1 MKFVKRVIS
10 LFLVGILLA
19 SMGVTEVLA
28 VGEEDKV
35 TLAIEADKADVRV
48 GETVTFT
55 VSLKNAENAGVASV
69 GFELNIPTSLKY
81 ISSTIPCESLFTDA
95 KYNASAAN
103 FLAYGA
109 EETGINDAEWIIM
122 TATYEVQQGAVG
134 NIPVSFINNDL
145 LSVGD
150 TSDEAIDIATTNCT
164 ITVPKA
170 QAGTPVSPV
179 VQSTT
184 DTSITVRA
192 VSGQQYMIKLATDSA
207 PKAEDSGWQTTGEFT
222 GLNANTA
229 YRVYT
234 YIPETTTTAAS
245 SIVYTEVTTSKA
257 VLTDTLVQVS
267 DLAGKIY
274 NGQAQEPTFGGNLT
288 EGEDYSVTYE
298 VPQVSTGSLLN
309 GKPCGA
315 GTYTVTV
322 SGMGNYQGSF
332 TKEFT
337 ITPKSVEGLTIAE
350 ISPYTYDGTA
360 KTPAPAVTDG
370 TFTLTAG
377 QDFEYSYR
385 DNTYVGTATVTI
397 TGKDNYQGTKTAQFT
412 ISTGTQS
419 AVIEPSASL
428 RMGGNTLD
436 LSTLVSNV
444 QGDAEIAFSISAG
457 EAATLSGS
465 TLTSTDATGTV
476 TISVSI
482 AAVDVNEDGTNEYA
496 AKEGTI
502 TVAVTEKMTQT
513 IISENVVCTYGDTGL
528 SIKAEGYRGE
538 LSYSVISGNDV
549 IDVDNLGNITVKTAG
564 TATVQLSA
572 AGDENYSPG
581 TKTVQVTVNK
591 RSINVV
597 AEDKSMTVG
606 GALPELTVRYENM
619 LAGVTPDSIF
629 DTLATASTAA
639 DGSETGTFDITVT
652 TPVLKENAQIS
663 YQVGTVTNGT
673 LTVNAVSQG
682 GGTSGG
688 NTTYYAVQLP
698 TNVANGEV
706 TVSPSRARQ
715 GQTVTICVTP
725 DEGYALAE
733 LTVTNANDQEIT
745 LTKASDTQYT
755 FVMPRGSVSIEVSF
769 ELIGGENVMP
779 FTDVASTDW
788 FADAVRYV
796 YDNNIMA
803 GTGNSSFA
811 PQKELTRAE
820 VVQILY
826 NLEGQPTVTGTN
838 IFHDTANHWALNPI
852 IWAKENGV
860 VEGYEDNTFR
870 PNQPV
875 SRQEFAQ
882 MLYNYTLVKGYDS
895 SARGDLSAFPDG
907 NSVASWAEVAMSWAN
922 GNELING
929 HDNGT
934 IDPTGTA
941 IRAHAASILMNFDL
955 NLVQ

>member
-207 PKAEDSGWQTTGEFT
+207 PTAEDSGWQTTGEFT

-482 AAVDVNEDGTNEYA
+482 AAVDVNED
-496 AKEGTI
+496 
-502 TVAVTEKMTQT
+502 
-513 IISENVVCTYGDTGL
+513 
-528 SIKAEGYRGE
+528 
-538 LSYSVISGNDV
+538 
-549 IDVDNLGNITVKTAG
+549 
-564 TATVQLSA
+564 
-572 AGDENYSPG
+572 
-581 TKTVQVTVNK
+581 
-591 RSINVV
+591 
-597 AEDKSMTVG
+597 
-606 GALPELTVRYENM
+606 
-619 LAGVTPDSIF
+619 
-629 DTLATASTAA
+629 
-639 DGSETGTFDITVT
+639 
-652 TPVLKENAQIS
+652 
-663 YQVGTVTNGT
+663 
-673 LTVNAVSQG
+673 
-682 GGTSGG
+682 
-688 NTTYYAVQLP
+688 
-698 TNVANGEV
+698 
-706 TVSPSRARQ
+706 
-715 GQTVTICVTP
+715 
-725 DEGYALAE
+725 
-733 LTVTNANDQEIT
+733 
-745 LTKASDTQYT
+745 
-755 FVMPRGSVSIEVSF
+755 
-769 ELIGGENVMP
+769 
-779 FTDVASTDW
+779 
-788 FADAVRYV
+788 
-796 YDNNIMA
+796 
-803 GTGNSSFA
+803 
-811 PQKELTRAE
+811 
-820 VVQILY
+820 
-826 NLEGQPTVTGTN
+826 
-838 IFHDTANHWALNPI
+838 
-852 IWAKENGV
+852 
-860 VEGYEDNTFR
+860 
-870 PNQPV
+870 
-875 SRQEFAQ
+875 
-882 MLYNYTLVKGYDS
+882 
-895 SARGDLSAFPDG
+895 
-907 NSVASWAEVAMSWAN
+907 
-922 GNELING
+922 
-929 HDNGT
+929 
-934 IDPTGTA
+934 
-941 IRAHAASILMNFDL
+941 
-955 NLVQ
+955 

>member
-1 MKFVKRVIS
+1 MKFIKRVIS

-28 VGEEDKV
+28 VERENKV
-35 TLAIEADKADVRV
+35 TLVIEADKEEIRV
-48 GETVTFT
+48 GDTVTFT
-55 VSLKNAENAGVASV
+55 VSLKNAENADVGSV
-69 GFELNIPTSLKY
+69 GFKLNIPTSLKY
-81 ISSTIPCESLFTDA
+81 ISSTVPCKELFA
-95 KYNASAAN
+95 MANYNAQAAN
-103 FLAYGA
+103 FTAIGA
-109 EETGINDAEWIIM
+109 NGIDEDEWVIM
-122 TATYEVQQGAVG
+122 TATYQVQQGAVE
-134 NIPVSFINNDL
+134 NISVSFKNDSS

-150 TSDEAIDIATTNCT
+150 TNAEGIDIATENCT
-164 ITVPKA
+164 LTVPKA
-170 QAGTPVSPV
+170 SAGSPV
-179 VQSTT
+179 TPEVESTT
-184 DTSITVRA
+184 DTSVTVTT
-192 VSGQQYMIKLATDSA
+192 VSGQEYQIRLATDPA
-207 PKAEDSGWQTTGEFT
+207 PTAEDSGWQATGEFT

-234 YIPETTTTAAS
+234 YIRETTTTAAS

-397 TGKDNYQGTKTAQFT
+397 TGNYQGTKTAQFT

-606 GALPELTVRYENM
+606 GALPELAVRYENM